1 MDLAAR
7 AFAATLAQRSSP
19 PAARVALPPRGGAM
33 QLNPFAHQASSD
45 SRS

>member
-19 PAARVALPPRGGAM
+19 PAARGASPRGGAM
-33 QLNPFAHQASSD
+33 QLNPFAHQASGD